1 MKFPFNFLLSGWH
14 ALSKLSYIFVWS
26 RRVFCLFIPASSKT
40 ARATIEQVQIASHSV
55 VQTTWWNYVACQRG
69 GRKGVGK
76 SWILCRC
83 WNTWL
88 HLELYP
94 CPGGGDTFTWC
105 NERRRYICHRQVAR
119 SGCGCVVVNS
129 LIWVDDQNQ
138 LVELDVFIIIL

>member
-26 RRVFCLFIPASSKT
+26 RRVFCLFIPAASKT
-40 ARATIEQVQIASHSV
+40 ARAMIERVQIASHSV
-55 VQTTWWNYVACQRG
+55 VLTAWWNYVACQRG

-76 SWILCRC
+76 SWLLCRC

-94 CPGGGDTFTWC
+94 CPGGAIRSLDVMNADDIYVTDKL
-105 NERRRYICHRQVAR
+105 HAVAR
-119 SGCGCVVVNS
+119 GCVVVNS